1 MLMPSGTPL
10 RPRQTAQNKI
20 HDGRQIAGSG
30 KSPIKACSNMVKWP
44 SPQALNI
51 GIEGLSFYPGYLDRK
66 AQAAMVAR
74 IRQVC
79 EMAPLF
85 TPRMPKSGRPFSVR
99 MSNCGSLGWVSDQ
112 NGYRYQASHPDTGL
126 AWPPLPHALMRL
138 WNEVADYPYAPEACL
153 INFYNASARMGLHQD
168 RDEQDLA
175 APVVSLSLGDS
186 CLFRVGGRK
195 RTDPTRSVRLNSGDV
210 VVLGG
215 VARLAFHGVE
225 RIYPGTSTLLVEAG
239 FGEAGHASGQPRG
252 AGRINLTM
260 RRVTRCPA
268 ATAAEPMLKSR
279 S

>member
-153 INFYNASARMGLHQD
+153 INFYNASARMGLL
-168 RDEQDLA
+168 RIA
-175 APVVSLSLGDS
+175 TSRTWRRPWSR
-186 CLFRVGGRK
+186 FRSAI
-195 RTDPTRSVRLNSGDV
+195 PACSG
-210 VVLGG
+210 
-215 VARLAFHGVE
+215 
-225 RIYPGTSTLLVEAG
+225 S
-239 FGEAGHASGQPRG
+239 
-252 AGRINLTM
+252 
-260 RRVTRCPA
+260 
-268 ATAAEPMLKSR
+268 AAENAPIQRAPFGSIR
-279 S
+279 ATWSSWGA